1 MYFWYEWTETEKFG
15 IFLDLIAFSHVLHF
29 QGILYI
35 LLFPTRLRFQD
46 LKNFFSVNFF
56 FFLSIFLELHILVPI
71 RLYRNSVFVNI

>member
-35 LLFPTRLRFQD
+35 LLFPTRLRIQD
-46 LKNFFSVNFF
+46 LKKCFFFVNFF
-56 FFLSIFLELHILVPI
+56 FINFLELHILVPI
-71 RLYRNSVFVNI
+71 RLHRNSVFVNI